1 MFKMKRK
8 MNALLLCAGLMAG
21 TAAMAQ
27 TPPPQQVPQQQQQQ
41 QEIEVTDAE
50 LEKFAEAYQGIQVAN
65 QDAQK
70 RMIAVVEGEDL
81 EIGTFNEIHQ
91 AKMQNQQVEASD
103 EDLQRHARAVEKIEE
118 MQPEIQSQM
127 EEIITEADLTVER
140 YQEIA
145 TAMQSDPQLQQR
157 LQQIM
162 VG

>member
-1 MFKMKRK
+1 MVNMKRK
-8 MNALLLCAGLMAG
+8 MNALLLCAGLLAG

-41 QEIEVTDAE
+41 EIEVSDAE

-70 RMIAVVEGEDL
+70 RMIAVVEEEEL
-81 EIGTFNEIHQ
+81 EIGKFNEIHQ
-91 AKMQNQQVEASD
+91 ARMQNQEVEASE
-103 EDLQRHARAVEKIEE
+103 EDLQRHAKAVEKIEE
-118 MQPEIQSQM
+118 MQPQIQSEM
-127 EEIITEADLTVER
+127 EKIITDADLTVDR
-140 YQEIA
+140 YQQIA
-145 TAMQSDPQLQQR
+145 TAMQNDPQLQQR

>member
-8 MNALLLCAGLMAG
+8 MSALLLCAGLMAG
-21 TAAMAQ
+21 TGAMAQ

-41 QEIEVTDAE
+41 EVNVTDAE

-70 RMIAVVEGEDL
+70 KMIAVVEGEDL

-91 AKMQNQQVEASD
+91 ARMQNQQVEATD
-103 EDLQRHARAVEKIEE
+103 EDLERHARAVEKIEK
-118 MQPEIQSQM
+118 MQPEIQAEM
-127 EEIITEADLTVER
+127 EEIITDADLTVER
-140 YQEIA
+140 YQQIA
-145 TAMQSDPQLQQR
+145 TAMQNDPQLQQR
-157 LQQIM
+157 LQEIM

>member
-1 MFKMKRK
+1 MFKKK

-21 TAAMAQ
+21 TTAMAQ
-27 TPPPQQVPQQQQQQ
+27 TPPPQQVPQQQQQ
-41 QEIEVTDAE
+41 EVKVTDAE

-70 RMIAVVEGEDL
+70 KMIAVVEGEDL
-81 EIGTFNEIHQ
+81 EIGKFNEIHQ
-91 AKMQNQQVEASD
+91 AKMQNQQVEASN
-103 EDLQRHARAVEKIEE
+103 EEIQRHARAVEKIEK
-118 MQPEIQSQM
+118 MQPEIQAEM
-127 EEIITEADLTVER
+127 EEIITDADLTVER

-145 TAMQSDPQLQQR
+145 TAMQNNPQLQQR